1 MHVEFLTEELIR
13 HDRPDF
19 RSDPLLLP
27 LYYGALAGPEGSP
40 IVTKAQ
46 LRTTRQTVERLVKAD
61 RSISAAEIARQAGVS
76 RERARQI
83 LDDLGL

>member
-1 MHVEFLTEELIR
+1 M
-13 HDRPDF
+13 
-19 RSDPLLLP
+19 
-27 LYYGALAGPEGSP
+27 SP
-40 IVTKAQ
+40 MTKAQ
-46 LRTTRQTVERLVKAD
+46 LPTTRQTVERLVKAD